1 MTAPRG
7 GKMAQHKDDWLQSI
21 AKKAEADI
29 HAIESVLSS
38 HRIQP
43 SPVLA
48 QPRRLVLRELE
59 FSGVRDGVPNAGA
72 FAFSW
77 TNLDHGLWA
86 MLSEQNFRGKSTIIE
101 IVRWMVR
108 GRAGSNLQDDVRR
121 WMHVVRLRFLLDSDV
136 YEVFANTQGEPV
148 GGLYRVRSLSDGEA
162 EKTVLAEFA
171 TDGEFEAVMADF
183 FLRMFAME
191 PISTWRQGGK
201 NEGQSVS
208 HSWAAFSGAM
218 FIGTNYEVLLGD
230 MPVATGLTSRLM
242 QMYLGVPWVSTL
254 AAAKTAHQLVD
265 QAVQVSTRRSEQG
278 RDAAKARVDSIA
290 SQLAEKRAELATI
303 PSDQAVRDAI
313 YADATELADVRRQER
328 DMVERAERVAAA
340 LREVSAVHH
349 EDRRDLQAHMDAM
362 SATAVF
368 RRLEPKCCP
377 RCDCTISKAKKDQ
390 ENATHA
396 CSVCG
401 ESIANS
407 EDGEAIKADLQERV
421 AASETAAKRAQTAKD
436 ETDSELAELRGR
448 SELLQSR
455 LEIGS
460 KELNSAVRRH
470 EVATAVAVLEGR
482 LEEAS
487 TPPTTKSEDRTGE
500 LKILAAV
507 VNETEARV
515 KAMRDGLLADVSK
528 RLVEYAKAFG
538 MENLSEASLKGNAAL
553 SLVKGGM
560 PTSYSRVTEGEK
572 LRLKVAT
579 VLAMIEIA
587 EARGIGRHPGLLMID
602 SPAAQEVSPVD
613 VDHLV
618 AGLQAVSSTLP
629 HFQVFVAG
637 ISSKSITDHIPEANR
652 REVAGNA
659 FLW

>member
-1 MTAPRG
+1 MT
-7 GKMAQHKDDWLQSI
+7 QQKDDWLQSI
-21 AKKAEADI
+21 AKKADADI

-48 QPRRLVLRELE
+48 QPRHLVLREIE
-59 FSGVRDGVPNAGA
+59 FSGVRDGVPNSGA

-77 TNLDHGLWA
+77 TELEHGLWA
-86 MLSEQNFRGKSTIIE
+86 MLSEQNLRGKSTIIE

-108 GRAGSNLQDDVRR
+108 GRPSSNLQEDVRR
-121 WMHVVRLRFLLDSDV
+121 WVHVVRLRFLLDSDA
-136 YEVFANTQGEPV
+136 YEVFAKTQGEPV
-148 GGLYRVRSLSDGEA
+148 GGLYRVRSVAGGKE

-171 TDGEFEAVMADF
+171 TDGEFETVMADF

-191 PISTWRQGGK
+191 PISSWRQSGEA
-201 NEGQSVS
+201 EGQSVS

-265 QAVQVSTRRSEQG
+265 QAAQMATRRSKQG
-278 RDAAKARVDSIA
+278 QDAAKARVGKIA
-290 SQLAEKRAELATI
+290 SQLAEKRAELAKI
-303 PSDQAVRDAI
+303 PSDQAVREAI
-313 YADATELADVRRQER
+313 DADATELANVRRQER
-328 DMVERAERVAAA
+328 DAVERAERAAAA
-340 LREVSAVHH
+340 LREVSAVHQ
-349 EDRRDLQAHMDAM
+349 EDRRDMQAHIDAM

-377 RCDCTISKAKKDQ
+377 RCDHTISKAKKDQ
-390 ENATHA
+390 ESSTHA

-407 EDGEAIKADLQERV
+407 EDGEAIKADLQKRLT
-421 AASETAAKRAQTAKD
+421 ASEAAVKRAQTAKD
-436 ETDSELAELRGR
+436 EIDIQLTALRGNV
-448 SELLQSR
+448 EQLQSR
-455 LEIGS
+455 LETAS

-487 TPPTTKSEDRTGE
+487 TVPTTQSEDRNGE

-515 KAMRDGLLADVSK
+515 KAIRDGLLADVST

-538 MENLSEASLKGNAAL
+538 MGNLSEASLKGNASL
-553 SLVKGGM
+553 LLVKGGV
-560 PTSYSRVTEGEK
+560 PTSYSKVTEGEK

-618 AGLQAVSSTLP
+618 AGLQTVSSKLP

-637 ISSKSITDHIPEANR
+637 RSSKAITDHIPEANR

>member
-1 MTAPRG
+1 MVQQR
-7 GKMAQHKDDWLQSI
+7 DDWLQSI
-21 AKKAEADI
+21 SKKSEADI
-29 HAIESVLSS
+29 RAVENVLSA

-59 FSGVRDGVPNAGA
+59 FSGVKDGVPNAGA
-72 FAFSW
+72 FTFSW
-77 TNLDHGLWA
+77 TDLNHGLWA
-86 MLSEQNFRGKSTIIE
+86 MLSEHNLRGKSTIIE

-108 GRAGSNLQDDVRR
+108 GRASGNLQDDVRR
-121 WMHVVRLRFLLDSDV
+121 WVHAVRLRFLLDSDD
-136 YEVFANTQGEPV
+136 YEIVVKTQGEPI
-148 GGLYRVRSLSDGEA
+148 GGLYRVRLLTGGDQERTA
-162 EKTVLAEFA
+162 LAEFA

-183 FLRMFAME
+183 FMRMFAMD
-191 PISTWRQGGK
+191 PISTWRQGGDDA
-201 NEGQSVS
+201 GQSVS
-208 HSWAAFSGAM
+208 HSWVAFSGAM

-254 AAAKTAHQLVD
+254 AAAKTAQQLVE
-265 QAVQVSTRRSEQG
+265 QAVQVSARRSEQG
-278 RDAAKARVDSIA
+278 RDAAKARIESI
-290 SQLAEKRAELATI
+290 SGQLAERRAELAEI
-303 PSDQAVRDAI
+303 PSDDAVRNGID
-313 YADATELADVRRQER
+313 ADATELVEVRRQER
-328 DMVERAERVAAA
+328 ATVERAERAAA
-340 LREVSAVHH
+340 AHREVSAAHQ

-377 RCDCTISKAKKDQ
+377 RCDHSISKAKKDL
-390 ENATHA
+390 ENSTHS

-401 ESIANS
+401 ESITNS
-407 EDGEAIKADLQERV
+407 EDGEAIKAELQERV
-421 AASETAAKRAQTAKD
+421 AASEAAMARAQTHRD
-436 ETDSELAELRGR
+436 EAESDLAALRGR
-448 SELLQSR
+448 VDLLQGR
-455 LEIGS
+455 LETAS
-460 KELNSAVRRH
+460 KELSSAVRRH

-487 TPPTTKSEDRTGE
+487 TVPTTQSEDRTSE
-500 LKILAAV
+500 LKILNAV
-507 VNETEARV
+507 VTETEARV
-515 KAMRDGLLADVSK
+515 KATRDGLLTDVST

-538 MENLSEASLKGNAAL
+538 MENLSEATLKANAAL
-553 SLVKGGM
+553 SLVKGGV
-560 PTSYSRVTEGEK
+560 PTSYSKVTEGEK
-572 LRLKVAT
+572 LRLKVAA

-618 AGLQAVSSTLP
+618 AGLQAVSTKLP

-637 ISSKSITDHIPEANR
+637 LSSKAITDHIPEGHR